1 MTRLTDLQSILLAHA
16 ASRED
21 GSLSSPPAS
30 VTADPA
36 RVMSAIAQLLRRELL
51 EEKEVAGAA
60 ALHCEDSALRYGA
73 FITAAGLDA
82 IGVEPASGAVE
93 PMAVTTEPAA
103 PRQTKAA
110 LLLEL
115 LFREQGATLAELV
128 AATGWLPHTTRAAL
142 TGLRK
147 KGHVLAKSKRDDQT
161 CYRSE
166 GAR

>member
-21 GSLSSPPAS
+21 RSLSSPPES
-30 VTADPA
+30 VAADPA
-36 RVMSAIAQLLRRELL
+36 RVMTAIAQLLRRGLL
-51 EEKEVAGAA
+51 EEKEVSAA
-60 ALHCEDSALRYGA
+60 SALAREHGDLRYGA
-73 FITAAGLDA
+73 FITAAGLAA
-82 IGVEPASGAVE
+82 IGLEPASGSE
-93 PMAVTTEPAA
+93 PVVMTTEPAA
-103 PRQTKAA
+103 PRQTKSA
-110 LLLEL
+110 LVLKLLR
-115 LFREQGATLAELV
+115 REQGATLAELV

-166 GAR
+166 GTR